1 MNWFESDTRNFDGSY
16 KHYPPIIQRLPSEEV
31 SAEWQPPADV
41 TELLDRVYPNGAPE
55 MWVKFFGG
63 EEIEEA
69 EREKIRVALKGHARK
84 PSDSGSI
91 EDQILLGARQEIER
105 GLQELSWLDAASEE
119 DHEKIVRQL
128 AGRVSEKISERAALE
143 MRKRS
148 LDYLFELRGDEIR
161 TRLHRSR
168 DWHVLYLLA
177 ESIVAPGR
185 HTGFPDE
192 YRHLLPAETVKRI
205 ELYRALEAR
214 RAEEAKAAEE
224 ARRAEEAAQK
234 ERELAERMAF
244 IETASFDDLLDLL
257 FKPDSSILNSFRRRE
272 KLTDADL
279 NLLIYLKDTADP
291 VMRRGYERL
300 FELGSSVGV
309 KVLSLEEIEELQAT
323 RLREQEE
330 AREREIAVTLRRIE
344 ESGWIELCAEAAARG
359 LVPQE
364 WLPWLHRVTD
374 VERVYKVRDHFAA
387 CAGRETDPVSIR
399 ICELL
404 SERALSRNVGM
415 AGAVPW

>member
-1 MNWFESDTRNFDGSY
+1 MFIGDGITRHLDGSY
-16 KHYPPIIQRLPSEEV
+16 IEAPITRNLPGESV
-31 SAEWQPPADV
+31 IADWQAPADIA
-41 TELLDRVYPNGAPE
+41 ELLGRVYPNGAPE

-63 EEIEEA
+63 ERIEDA
-69 EREKIRVALKGHARK
+69 EREIRA
-84 PSDSGSI
+84 
-91 EDQILLGARQEIER
+91 
-105 GLQELSWLDAASEE
+105 
-119 DHEKIVRQL
+119 
-128 AGRVSEKISERAALE
+128 
-143 MRKRS
+143 
-148 LDYLFELRGDEIR
+148 
-161 TRLHRSR
+161 RLHRAR
-168 DWHVLYLLA
+168 DWHVLHLLA
-177 ESIVAPGR
+177 EAIVAPRR

-224 ARRAEEAAQK
+224 ARRAEEAARK

-279 NLLIYLKDTADP
+279 NLLIYLKDTVDP

-309 KVLSLEEIEELQAT
+309 KVLSLEEIEQLQA
-323 RLREQEE
+323 
-330 AREREIAVTLRRIE
+330 AREREAEELRAREIAATLRRIE

-387 CAGRETDPVSIR
+387 CAGGTDPVSNR

-415 AGAVPW
+415 AGAVGMLG

>member
-1 MNWFESDTRNFDGSY
+1 MFIGDGITRHLDGSY
-16 KHYPPIIQRLPSEEV
+16 IEAPITRNLPGESV
-31 SAEWQPPADV
+31 IADWQAPADIA
-41 TELLDRVYPNGAPE
+41 ELLGRVYPNGAPE

-63 EEIEEA
+63 ERIEDA
-69 EREKIRVALKGHARK
+69 EREIRAALKDHASGPR
-84 PSDSGSI
+84 DSGYLD
-91 EDQILLGARQEIER
+91 DQTLLRARQEIER
-105 GLQELSWLDAASEE
+105 GLQELSWLAAVTEK
-119 DHEKIVRQL
+119 DHEIIVRQL

-148 LDYLFELRGDEIR
+148 LDYLFELRGSEIR
-161 TRLHRSR
+161 ARLHRAR
-168 DWHVLYLLA
+168 DWHVLHLLA
-177 ESIVAPGR
+177 EAIVAPRR

-224 ARRAEEAAQK
+224 ARRAEEAARK

-279 NLLIYLKDTADP
+279 NLLIYLKDTVDP

-309 KVLSLEEIEELQAT
+309 KVLSLEEIEQLQA
-323 RLREQEE
+323 
-330 AREREIAVTLRRIE
+330 AREREAEELRAREIAATLRRIE

-387 CAGRETDPVSIR
+387 CAGGTDPVSNR

-415 AGAVPW
+415 AGAVGMLG

>member
-1 MNWFESDTRNFDGSY
+1 MFIGDGITRHLDGSY
-16 KHYPPIIQRLPSEEV
+16 IEAPITRNLPGESV
-31 SAEWQPPADV
+31 IADWQAPADIA
-41 TELLDRVYPNGAPE
+41 ELLGRVYPNGAPE

-63 EEIEEA
+63 ERIEDA
-69 EREKIRVALKGHARK
+69 EREI
-84 PSDSGSI
+84 
-91 EDQILLGARQEIER
+91 
-105 GLQELSWLDAASEE
+105 
-119 DHEKIVRQL
+119 
-128 AGRVSEKISERAALE
+128 
-143 MRKRS
+143 RKRS
-148 LDYLFELRGDEIR
+148 LDYLFELRGSEIR
-161 TRLHRSR
+161 ARLHRAR
-168 DWHVLYLLA
+168 DWHVLHLLA
-177 ESIVAPGR
+177 EAIVAPRR

-224 ARRAEEAAQK
+224 ARRAEEAARK

-279 NLLIYLKDTADP
+279 NLLIYLKDTVDP

-309 KVLSLEEIEELQAT
+309 KVLSLEEIEQLQA
-323 RLREQEE
+323 
-330 AREREIAVTLRRIE
+330 AREREAEELRAREIAATLRR
-344 ESGWIELCAEAAARG
+344 IELCAEAAARG

-387 CAGRETDPVSIR
+387 CAGGTDPVSNR

-404 SERALSRNVGM
+404 SERALSRNVGR
-415 AGAVPW
+415 AGAVGMLG